1 MVQLIAAC
9 TLIGAF
15 RLLKQRRTAPQ
26 ENSKTAKV
34 LGGDTRKSLDSTRAS
49 SRDLNRSSKPGEC
62 KTSLVVKF
70 AGAQR
75 CVIDPGLDAENTD
88 PGLLRKHSSIKS
100 YTTST
105 ATYPSIRTFYRPH
118 PQADKLPNKPTPLPL
133 LVFVHGLGGSLAQF
147 HPLMTSLVNVAPCLG
162 IDLPGCGLSE
172 FSPRAWRCYTAEA
185 LVELLAE
192 VIGEHCDNK
201 ANQGVILVGH
211 SMGCSLSALLASSTS
226 GVQAKGIDVLAL
238 VAICPRAAPPT
249 AEQVTTY
256 QRLLRI
262 PTPIFDIW
270 RSWDRRGG
278 PESVSVARFVGSNA
292 DIETKKLQERFNT
305 QSRTAVWRRM
315 AWGALPRPRAGT
327 VAQGG
332 LPGLEVWA
340 GLAMPLF
347 LIAGEADGITTPEE
361 IAKIVRTLGKLD
373 RSSVASANGM
383 VETSASGTVEEPGE
397 QGVSVVENSEPNTG
411 NKEHKQSMSNTE
423 TTIIGGSEESNGQ
436 SVDGHP
442 TFTKRRQVLK
452 TSILPSPASHA
463 LLYDPATY
471 RTLAGLI
478 QTFLYEHVDSRLSLG
493 WQLQHLSTEG
503 KWDVKNLAKWQA
515 VRPVSEPIAGI
526 FRAMKTLR
534 EIDDTHCPDIFVK
547 NWRGRIKA
555 VIDIS
560 HESPVY
566 DPKALDQGGIEYNK
580 FPTVSKIPPTAEE
593 VRDFIKLVNRLR
605 SKSPASPPPSPIS
618 SPSPSATTPAPL
630 IGVHCHYGFNRTG
643 FFICAYLIEK
653 EGFGV
658 QQAIDL
664 FREKR
669 PPGIR
674 HEHFL
679 DTLFVRYCVGLR
691 RAPTF

>member
-1 MVQLIAAC
+1 
-9 TLIGAF
+9 
-15 RLLKQRRTAPQ
+15 
-26 ENSKTAKV
+26 
-34 LGGDTRKSLDSTRAS
+34 
-49 SRDLNRSSKPGEC
+49 
-62 KTSLVVKF
+62 
-70 AGAQR
+70 
-75 CVIDPGLDAENTD
+75 
-88 PGLLRKHSSIKS
+88 
-100 YTTST
+100 
-105 ATYPSIRTFYRPH
+105 
-118 PQADKLPNKPTPLPL
+118 
-133 LVFVHGLGGSLAQF
+133 
-147 HPLMTSLVNVAPCLG
+147 MTSLVNVAPCLG
-162 IDLPGCGLSE
+162 IDLPGCGLSQ
-172 FSPRAWRCYTAEA
+172 FSPTAWNCYTAEA
-185 LVELLAE
+185 LAELLAK
-192 VIGEHCDNK
+192 VIEEYCDND

-211 SMGCSLSALLASSTS
+211 SMGCSLAALLASTTS
-226 GVQAKGIDVLAL
+226 PVQAKEIDVLAL
-238 VAICPRAAPPT
+238 IAICPRAEPPT
-249 AEQVTTY
+249 EEQVTTY
-256 QRLLRI
+256 QRLLRV

-278 PESVSVARFVGSNA
+278 PESASVARFVGPHA
-292 DIETKKLQERFNT
+292 DKETKKLQERFNI

-315 AWGALPRPRAGT
+315 AWGSLPIRKAGKT
-327 VAQGG
+327 PHGG

-340 GLAMPLF
+340 GLTMPLF
-347 LIAGEADGITTPEE
+347 LVAGEADGITKPEE
-361 IAKIVRTLGKLD
+361 IAKIGKALGKLD
-373 RSSVASANGM
+373 KLPVDVPNGITEISAI
-383 VETSASGTVEEPGE
+383 GTAPEPALGAEEKLNPAIRDGD
-397 QGVSVVENSEPNTG
+397 
-411 NKEHKQSMSNTE
+411 KKQSMSNTE
-423 TTIIGGSEESNGQ
+423 TTIIGSNEEPNAH
-436 SVDGHP
+436 DIDKKP
-442 TFTKRRQVLK
+442 NFTKRRQILK

-463 LLYDPATY
+463 LLYNPATY

-478 QTFLYEHVDSRLSLG
+478 QTFLYEHVDNRLSLG

-534 EIDDTHCPDIFVK
+534 GIDDTHSPDIFVR

-593 VRDFIKLVNRLR
+593 VRDFIKLVDRLR
-605 SKSPASPPPSPIS
+605 SSKSSSSSSSSGPSD
-618 SPSPSATTPAPL
+618 AGAAAAAGNEANTPF

-643 FFICAYLIEK
+643 FFICAYLIEN

-679 DTLFVRYCVGLR
+679 DTLFVRYCVGLK

>member
-1 MVQLIAAC
+1 M
-9 TLIGAF
+9 
-15 RLLKQRRTAPQ
+15 
-26 ENSKTAKV
+26 
-34 LGGDTRKSLDSTRAS
+34 
-49 SRDLNRSSKPGEC
+49 
-62 KTSLVVKF
+62 
-70 AGAQR
+70 
-75 CVIDPGLDAENTD
+75 
-88 PGLLRKHSSIKS
+88 
-100 YTTST
+100 
-105 ATYPSIRTFYRPH
+105 
-118 PQADKLPNKPTPLPL
+118 
-133 LVFVHGLGGSLAQF
+133 
-147 HPLMTSLVNVAPCLG
+147 
-162 IDLPGCGLSE
+162 
-172 FSPRAWRCYTAEA
+172 
-185 LVELLAE
+185 ELLAK
-192 VIGEHCDNK
+192 VIEEHCDNEAK
-201 ANQGVILVGH
+201 QGVILVGH

-226 GVQAKGIDVLAL
+226 GVQAKEIDVLAL
-238 VAICPRAAPPT
+238 IAICPRAAPPS
-249 AEQVTTY
+249 AEQVATY
-256 QRLLRI
+256 RRLLRV

-278 PESVSVARFVGSNA
+278 LESVSVARFVGSSA

-315 AWGALPRPRAGT
+315 AWGALPMYRAGT
-327 VAQGG
+327 VAHGG

-347 LIAGEADGITTPEE
+347 LVGGEADNITKPEE
-361 IAKIVRTLGKLD
+361 IAKIGRALDKIERSPVGSTTETPPGDTGDRKL
-373 RSSVASANGM
+373 
-383 VETSASGTVEEPGE
+383 EPASGDKD
-397 QGVSVVENSEPNTG
+397 Q
-411 NKEHKQSMSNTE
+411 KQRTSNTE
-423 TTIIGGSEESNGQ
+423 TTVILGSEEPNGQ
-436 SVDGHP
+436 ITDGQP
-442 TFTKRRQVLK
+442 TFTKKRQVLK

-534 EIDDTHCPDIFVK
+534 EIDDTHSPGIFVK
-547 NWRGRIKA
+547 NWSGRIKA

-566 DPKALDQGGIEYNK
+566 DPKALDQGGIEYIK
-580 FPTVSKIPPTAEE
+580 FPTVSKIPPTADE
-593 VRDFIKLVNRLR
+593 VRDFITLVDRLR
-605 SKSPASPPPSPIS
+605 SKPPSSSPLPPPTTPS
-618 SPSPSATTPAPL
+618 SSTLPPSTSTSTPAPL

-643 FFICAYLIEK
+643 FFLCAYLIEK

-664 FREKR
+664 FQEKR

-691 RAPTF
+691 RAPTL